1 MSEKHKS
8 YERSFRARLTNSK
21 LGTALIALAFLPVV
35 GVVDNVTRLQGDYDT
50 TALQEQSE
58 LELVSANIHN
68 EPLTQIF
75 NTSFKEAN
83 PEQILAENKPD
94 IACFQEIS
102 EEDALSLSYY
112 GDVVFVSNNQA
123 PLNGKVGIA
132 IVSRRKVENADFINP
147 DDNDRPAIIATIDNL
162 KIACLHLMANEAIA
176 ENQLQKIMNL
186 VSGLDIIMGDLN
198 LRPEKANEIIGDFKY
213 SSPTNKASLL
223 ADRKTGRGAID
234 RIIVLGSSKLLIN
247 SATGRLIFIHSDH
260 LGVRVVIKPS
270 NRANADIREFKGVN
284 ANPDEEATKKE
295 SENRLTDDNFTL
307 VG

>member
-1 MSEKHKS
+1 MSEKHKN

-21 LGTALIALAFLPVV
+21 LGAALMALAFLPVV

-50 TALQEQSE
+50 IALQEQSE

-94 IACFQEIS
+94 VACFQEVS

-123 PLNGKVGIA
+123 PLNGKVGSA
-132 IVSRRKVENADFINP
+132 IVSEREIENAYFINP
-147 DDNDRPAIIATIDNL
+147 DSNNRPAIIATIDSL
-162 KIACLHLMANEAIA
+162 KIACLHLTASEKIA
-176 ENQLQKIMNL
+176 ENQLEKVMNI

-234 RIIVLGSSKLLIN
+234 RIIVTGTSKLLIN
-247 SATGRLIFIHSDH
+247 SATGDLMVIHSDH
-260 LGVRVVIKPS
+260 LGVRVVIKLS
-270 NRANADIREFKGVN
+270 NRANMDMGEFKG
-284 ANPDEEATKKE
+284 ANKKV

>member
-1 MSEKHKS
+1 LSEKHKN
-8 YERSFRARLTNSK
+8 YEKSFRARLTNSK
-21 LGTALIALAFLPVV
+21 LGAALMALAFLPVV

-50 TALQEQSE
+50 IALQKQDEIE
-58 LELVSANIHN
+58 LLSANIHN
-68 EPLTQIF
+68 EPLVQIF

-132 IVSRRKVENADFINP
+132 IVSRRKIENVDFINP
-147 DDNDRPAIIATIDNL
+147 DNDNRPAIIARIDNL
-162 KIACLHLMANEAIA
+162 RIACLHLTANEGIA
-176 ENQLQKIMNL
+176 ENQLQKIMN
-186 VSGLDIIMGDLN
+186 VASGLDIIMGDLN

-234 RIIVLGSSKLLIN
+234 RIIVTGTSKLLMN
-247 SATGRLIFIHSDH
+247 SATGDLIFIHSDH
-260 LGVRVVIKPS
+260 QGIIVVIETS
-270 NRANADIREFKGVN
+270 NWANVDMREFKGV
-284 ANPDEEATKKE
+284 D
-295 SENRLTDDNFTL
+295 
-307 VG
+307 

>member
-21 LGTALIALAFLPVV
+21 LGAALMTLAFLPLV
-35 GVVDNVTRLQGDYDT
+35 GVVDNVTRLQGEYDA
-50 TALQEQSE
+50 TALQEQTE
-58 LELVSANIHN
+58 IGLLSANIHN
-68 EPLTQIF
+68 EPLVQIF
-75 NTSFKEAN
+75 NPSFKQAN
-83 PEQILAENKPD
+83 PERILAENKPD

-132 IVSRRKVENADFINP
+132 IVSRRKIENADFINP
-147 DDNDRPAIIATIDNL
+147 DSNDRPAIIARIDNL
-162 KIACLHLMANEAIA
+162 KIACLHLTANEAIA
-176 ENQLQKIMNL
+176 ENQLQKIMN
-186 VSGLDIIMGDLN
+186 VASSLDIIMGDLN

-213 SSPTNKASLL
+213 SSPTNKASLIS
-223 ADRKTGRGAID
+223 DRKTGRGAID
-234 RIIVLGSSKLLIN
+234 RIIVTGTSKLLIN
-247 SATGRLIFIHSDH
+247 SATGDLIFIHSDH

-270 NRANADIREFKGVN
+270 NWANVDMREFKGVN
-284 ANPDEEATKKE
+284 ANPDEEATEKA
-295 SENRLTDDNFTL
+295 SEKRLTDDNFTL